1 MTSKL
6 SNVEIMVVMEVV
18 VVVVETASA
27 EDQQAMASIHKD
39 EISKMGLDE
48 MHEM

>member
-1 MTSKL
+1 
-6 SNVEIMVVMEVV
+6 MEV